1 MANLNYAQQYSQALA
16 NAYPNVLNFGRLWA
30 TDNSNKYKIVDA
42 KTIQI
47 PTVSTGG
54 RTNGNRDTIGSFTR
68 NFDNSWETKTLSNH
82 RQWQTLVHPKDVNET
97 NMVAS
102 ISNVTNVMNETQKF
116 PEMDAY
122 LVSKLYSLKNAQ
134 EAIVQEEEALDA
146 TNVLVKFDVLMDK
159 MDEALV
165 PVQGRILYV
174 DTYTKTL
181 IDTAIGINRTN
192 GDARIARAVSRV
204 EEVEVISVPTAL
216 MKTAYDFTTGFKA
229 STGAKDIAMLLV
241 HPSAVLPIVSYEFA
255 QMQAPSALTQGKYVY
270 FEESFEDVFI
280 LNQKHSAIQIVVKAE
295 AGGE

>member
-1 MANLNYAQQYSQALA
+1 MPALNYASQYSQALA
-16 NAYPNVLNFGRLWA
+16 NAYPNVLNFGKLWS
-30 TDNSNKYKIVDA
+30 TENSSKYRIVDA

-68 NFDNSWETKTLSNH
+68 NFDNNWETKTLTNH
-82 RQWQTLVHPKDVNET
+82 RQWQTLVHPKDVTET

-102 ISNVTNVMNETQKF
+102 ITNVTQTMNETQKF

-122 LVSKLYSLKNAQ
+122 MVSKLYSLKNALDPITQ
-134 EAIVQEEEALDA
+134 ETVDLS
-146 TNVLVKFDVLMDK
+146 TSNVLAKFDVLMDQ

-174 DTYTKTL
+174 DTFTKTL
-181 IDTAIGINRTN
+181 IDTAVGVVRAN
-192 GDARIARAVSRV
+192 GDPKIARMVSRID
-204 EEVEVISVPTAL
+204 EVELISVPTAL
-216 MKTAYDFTTGFKA
+216 MKTAYNFTTGFVA
-229 STGAKDIAMLLV
+229 DVAAKNIGMLLV
-241 HPSAVLPIVSYEFA
+241 HPSSILPIVSYEFA

-280 LNQKHSAIQIVVKAE
+280 LNQKHEAIQIVVKK
-295 AGGE
+295 

>member
-134 EAIVQEEEALDA
+134 EAIVQEEALDA

>member
-1 MANLNYAQQYSQALA
+1 MAALNYASQYSQALA
-16 NAYPNVLNFGRLWA
+16 NAYPNVLNFGKLWA
-30 TDNSNKYKIVDA
+30 TDNSNKYRVVDA

-47 PTVSTGG
+47 PSISTGG

-68 NFDNSWETKTLSNH
+68 NFDNNWETKTLSNH
-82 RQWQTLVHPKDVNET
+82 RQWQTLVHPKDVIET
-97 NMVAS
+97 NMIAS
-102 ISNVTNVMNETQKF
+102 IQNVTQTMNETQKF

-134 EAIVQEEEALDA
+134 KSITQETVEL
-146 TNVLVKFDVLMDK
+146 TTSNVLSKFDALMDD

-181 IDTAIGINRTN
+181 IDTAIGINRVN
-192 GDARIARAVSRV
+192 GDAKIARAVSRI
-204 EEVEVISVPTAL
+204 EEVEVISVPTKL

-229 STGAKDIAMLLV
+229 NSSAKDIAMMLI
-241 HPSAVLPIVSYEFA
+241 HPSAILPITSYEFA
-255 QMQAPSALTQGKYVY
+255 QMQPPSALTQGKYVY

-280 LNQKHSAIQIVVKAE
+280 LNKKHEAIQFVIKKDA
-295 AGGE
+295 